1 MPKKA
6 VDTTEVKKEEKKDYI
21 FTTGKRRE
29 AVARI
34 RLYKI
39 VKKDFKVGEEVAKK
53 GDIFV
58 NNKKIENVFK
68 GEIAKATYLEPFRI
82 TNEQDKYLI
91 TVKVEGGG
99 QNGQLSAVIHGIAK
113 ALALIDTKNR
123 QILKKKGFLTR
134 DARVRERRKVGMG
147 GKARRVKQSPKR

>member
-1 MPKKA
+1 MPKVKN
-6 VDTTEVKKEEKKDYI
+6 TEEVKKETKKDYL

-34 RLYKI
+34 RLYKT
-39 VKKDFKVGEEVAKK
+39 VKADFKVGEESAKK
-53 GDIFV
+53 GDVFV
-58 NNKKIENVFK
+58 NNKRIEEIFK

-82 TNEQDKYLI
+82 TNTQDKYLI
-91 TVKVEGGG
+91 TIKVEGGG

-113 ALALIDTKNR
+113 ALALIDNKNR